1 MKEQDE
7 IRFLKQFRE
16 KICEYLFLECSP
28 PEFFTYTQGRD
39 VETIKK
45 SLQQQKEMKEA
56 QKKSEFQQ
64 LKKEIEKMKG
74 PVHKILSRCEVSC
87 ILTQYPQKNMGG
99 PILRFE
105 LMDLITENKT
115 RSTIRLNTFTNKI
128 DEAIKRLEEII
139 NPPPKVDEQPATAAD
154 AMNLAAFII
163 MALNLKDPTQ
173 EKTRDFIVEALQEV
187 GLRAEMTNGWSEMEM
202 VSQSVLEQVKAA
214 HLIIADLTNNKP
226 QVYYN
231 AGYGQALGKIV
242 VYIAKKGSKIKID
255 LPDSDI
261 IYYSNPPHLKAQF
274 KKKINALEWKLRP
287 VSHP

>member
-28 PEFFTYTQGRD
+28 PEFFTYKQGRN

-56 QKKSEFQQ
+56 LKKPEYQR

-74 PVHKILSRCEVSC
+74 PAHKILSHCEVSC

-115 RSTIRLNTFTNKI
+115 RSTIRLKTFTDKI
-128 DEAIKRLEEII
+128 DEATKRLEEII
-139 NPPPKVDEQPATAAD
+139 NPPPKVDEQPKSASD
-154 AMNLAAFII
+154 SVNLAAFII

-173 EKTRDFIVEALQEV
+173 EKTRDFIVEALEEL
-187 GLRAEMTNGWSEMEM
+187 GLQAETTNGWSEMEK
-202 VSQSVLEQVKAA
+202 VSQGVLDQVKAT

-231 AGYGQALGKIV
+231 AGYGQALGKVV
-242 VYIAKKGSKIKID
+242 VYIAKKGSKLKID

-261 IYYSNPPHLKAQF
+261 IYYSNPPHLKAQL
-274 KKKINALEWKLRP
+274 KKKVNGLEWKLRP
-287 VSHP
+287 VS